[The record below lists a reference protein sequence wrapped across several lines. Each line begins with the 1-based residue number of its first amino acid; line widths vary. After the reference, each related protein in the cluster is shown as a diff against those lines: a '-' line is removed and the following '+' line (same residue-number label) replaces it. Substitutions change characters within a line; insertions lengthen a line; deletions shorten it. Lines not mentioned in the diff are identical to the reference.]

1 MSKAKLVNTT
11 LKSPPKMIFLMIL
24 FNSNNITCY
33 IVLKTTWTL
42 CCILEKFFIYIYF
55 SFITQ
60 SGVFFFISVLILKL
74 FQSAT

>member
-11 LKSPPKMIFLMIL
+11 LKSPPKVIFLVIL

-33 IVLKTTWTL
+33 VVLKTTWTL
-42 CCILEKFFIYIYF
+42 CCFLEKFFIYVYF
-55 SFITQ
+55 SFVTQ
-60 SGVFFFISVLILKL
+60 SGFFFISVLILKL